1 MSLVLVIFFMLVLL
15 LVNTDAASLRTKRE
29 KLRRLQRDLKKAQ
42 RNRKGE
48 DVVSELLREIE
59 ELENEIQGGK
69 DPPLPPKPE
78 PELEAK
84 PTVATKGDSSPVKD
98 EEVDPR
104 EPDGSPNPRRAPASQ
119 VSGGNAPILVYI
131 ETKMSAFRRDA
142 KAREEALA
150 TRVREWLIGAD
161 TETKT
166 RHKNALNS
174 LVVDISQLEGEL
186 ASLWEASSSQMVETS
201 SVDIKRIRER
211 RLERAER
218 EEQIIG
224 NIASKRRAVENVLS
238 VAVSG

>member
-1 MSLVLVIFFMLVLL
+1 MGVLVVFFMLVLIL
-15 LVNTDAASLRTKRE
+15 LVNLDAASLRTKRE

-69 DPPLPPKPE
+69 DPPLPPKPK
-78 PELEAK
+78 PELEAE
-84 PTVATKGDSSPVKD
+84 PAVVTKGDNSPIKD
-98 EEVDPR
+98 EEVDLR
-104 EPDGSPNPRRAPASQ
+104 ESDGSPNPRRAPASQ
-119 VSGGNAPILVYI
+119 VSGGNAPIRVYI

-161 TETKT
+161 TQTKT

-174 LVVDISQLEGEL
+174 LVVEISQLEGEL
-186 ASLWEASSSQMVETS
+186 ASLWEASSSQVVETS